1 MYKVNNFLA
10 TNSAYNIKFQIG
22 PNLRIDDST
31 LTKQENIE
39 LEISKKLNTIGGIK
53 DSNITRQVCLD
64 SISSA
69 NEEILIF
76 FPTANSFLRYE
87 KIGAIERLI
96 DVVKQRNVRVK
107 ILAPS

>member
-1 MYKVNNFLA
+1 MA

-22 PNLRIDDST
+22 PNLRTDDST

-87 KIGAIERLI
+87 KIGAIER
-96 DVVKQRNVRVK
+96 
-107 ILAPS
+107 